1 MKVLSGVFAYT
12 SRRDATTGTT
22 IALLIEN
29 VGERSKDYAAIRD
42 KYRPGHADYTYD
54 IKYGVRRR
62 SCSRRRA
69 ARSRRSDLRQ
79 AR

>member
-42 KYRPGHADYTYD
+42 KYRPGHADYT
-54 IKYGVRRR
+54 
-62 SCSRRRA
+62 
-69 ARSRRSDLRQ
+69 
-79 AR
+79 